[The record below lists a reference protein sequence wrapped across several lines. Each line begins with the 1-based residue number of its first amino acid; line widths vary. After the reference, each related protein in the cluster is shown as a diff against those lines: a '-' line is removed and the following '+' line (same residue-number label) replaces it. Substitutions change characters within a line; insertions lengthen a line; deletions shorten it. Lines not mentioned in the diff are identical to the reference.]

1 MKKLLLSL
9 LSMAAVVFAAS
20 AAEPTTIE
28 FTKGSTAYEKV
39 GAYNKTWHSTDGMW
53 EFDAF
58 NNNNNGWD
66 YIAAGWK
73 TDAST
78 PYFATAKPSEYAIN
92 TIVATFAST
101 RFTRDQITSAT
112 LLVADNATFTGATST
127 DITSLIPAAAGSDM
141 TIAVENAPA
150 GSFVKVQFEIPK
162 QASSNGQVMALTK
175 IAINYAEVAG
185 DKKPAGLSYDKSSVE
200 VNANEL
206 DKFVAPVLNNPNNLA
221 LTFTSSDENV
231 AEVSAEGVVTLTGDE
246 GEAIITAEFAGDDT
260 FRAGK
265 ASYTIVVKNVPV
277 NESSE
282 ANPYTV
288 AKALELAA
296 SLDASTGI
304 EGAYIKGYIVAIKE
318 VSTSFGNATYTIADA
333 ANATEGLTVFRGLYL
348 NGDKFTAADQIKVG
362 AEVVVFGKL
371 INYQGNT
378 PELAQGNKIISYNY
392 EGGDTPVE
400 LEKVNSINET
410 FALEAGTKFI
420 VNYPLT
426 VAFVH
431 GSNILLCDRSGD
443 FIQIYL
449 KDNGLAVG
457 DRLPREWEAT
467 YGVRN
472 GVPQLIPANGLPE
485 VSGKVTF
492 TPAVVAAADVTPAIV
507 NHVVTVNGVVFAEAT
522 PATVEN
528 FTGTVDDVTLN
539 FRNNYSVASVDAGT
553 YNVTFWVNLY
563 NGEPSLYVISYE
575 KSTTSGIDD
584 IAADS
589 ADAVYYNLQGV
600 KVANPENGLYI
611 RVAGGQVSKVLVK

>member
-20 AAEPTTIE
+20 AAEPTTIQ
-28 FTKGSTAYEKV
+28 FTNGSTAYDQV
-39 GAYNKTWHSTDGMW
+39 GAYNMTWHSADGMW
-53 EFDAF
+53 EFYAF

-66 YIAAGWK
+66 FIAAGWNK
-73 TDAST
+73 DTST
-78 PYFATAKPSEYAIN
+78 PYFATAKPSDYAIN

-101 RFTRDQITSAT
+101 RFKRDQITSAT
-112 LLVADNATFTGATST
+112 LLVADNANFTDATPT
-127 DITSLIPAAAGSDM
+127 DITSLIPAEAGSDM
-141 TIAVENAPA
+141 TIKVENAPA

-162 QASSNGQVMALTK
+162 QQSKNGQVMALTK
-175 IAINYAEVAG
+175 IAINYTEVAG
-185 DKKPAGLSYDKSSVE
+185 DKKPAGISYSASSVE
-200 VNANEL
+200 VNANDL
-206 DKFVAPVLNNPNNLA
+206 DKFEAPVLNNPNNLA
-221 LTFTSSDENV
+221 LTYTSSDENV
-231 AEVSAEGVVTLTGDE
+231 AEVNKEGVVTLTGDE
-246 GEAIITAEFAGDDT
+246 GEAVITAEFAGDDT
-260 FRAGK
+260 YRAGK
-265 ASYTIVVKNVPV
+265 ASYTIVVKNVPL
-277 NESSE
+277 NESTVD
-282 ANPYTV
+282 NPYTV
-288 AKALELAA
+288 AKALELAK
-296 SLDASTGI
+296 SLNASTGI
-304 EGAYIKGYIVAIKE
+304 EDTYIKGYIVAITE

-333 ANATEGLTVFRGLYL
+333 ADATEVLTVFRGYYL
-348 NGDKFTAADQIKVG
+348 NGAKFTAEDQIKEG

-400 LEKVNSINET
+400 LEKVNSINAT

-431 GSNILLCDRSGD
+431 GNNILLCDEAGD

-449 KDNGLAVG
+449 QNNLDKG
-457 DRLPREWEAT
+457 DVLPAGWEAT

-472 GVPQLIPANGLPE
+472 GVPQLTPANGLPE
-485 VSGKVTF
+485 VSDKVTF

-522 PATVEN
+522 PATAEN

-539 FRNNYSVASVDAGT
+539 FRNNYSVASVEAGV
-553 YNVTFWVNLY
+553 YAVTFWVNLY
-563 NGEPSLYVISYE
+563 KGKPSLYVISYE

-589 ADAVYYNLQGV
+589 ADAVFYNLQGV

>member
-1 MKKLLLSL
+1 
-9 LSMAAVVFAAS
+9 MAAVVFAAS
-20 AAEPTTIE
+20 AAEPTTIQ
-28 FTKGSTAYEKV
+28 FTNGSTAYDKV
-39 GAYNKTWHSTDGMW
+39 GAYDKTWHSADGMW
-53 EFDAF
+53 EFYAF

-66 YIAAGWK
+66 FIAAGRNK
-73 TDAST
+73 VAST
-78 PYFATAKPSEYAIN
+78 PYFATAKPSDYAIN

-112 LLVADNATFTGATST
+112 LLVADNADFTDATPT

-141 TIAVENAPA
+141 TIKVENAPA

-162 QASSNGQVMALTK
+162 QSKNGQVMALTK
-175 IAINYAEVAG
+175 IAINYTEVAG
-185 DKKPAGLSYDKSSVE
+185 DKKPAGISYSASSVE
-200 VNANEL
+200 VNANAL
-206 DKFVAPVLNNPNNLA
+206 DKFEAPVLNNPNNLT

-231 AEVSAEGVVTLTGDE
+231 AEVDADGAVSLTGDE
-246 GEAIITAEFAGDDT
+246 GEATITAEFAGDDT
-260 FRAGK
+260 YRAGK

-277 NESSE
+277 NESTE

-304 EGAYIKGYIVAIKE
+304 EGAYIKGYIVAITE

-333 ANATEGLTVFRGLYL
+333 ADATEGLTVFRGYYL

-371 INYQGNT
+371 INYQGKT

-400 LEKVNSINET
+400 LEKVNSINAT

-431 GSNILLCDRSGD
+431 GNNILLCDEAGD

-449 KDNGLAVG
+449 QNNLAQG
-457 DRLPREWEAT
+457 DVLPAGWEAT

-472 GVPQLIPANGLPE
+472 GVP
-485 VSGKVTF
+485 
-492 TPAVVAAADVTPAIV
+492 
-507 NHVVTVNGVVFAEAT
+507 
-522 PATVEN
+522 
-528 FTGTVDDVTLN
+528 
-539 FRNNYSVASVDAGT
+539 
-553 YNVTFWVNLY
+553 
-563 NGEPSLYVISYE
+563 
-575 KSTTSGIDD
+575 
-584 IAADS
+584 
-589 ADAVYYNLQGV
+589 
-600 KVANPENGLYI
+600 
-611 RVAGGQVSKVLVK
+611 

>member
-1 MKKLLLSL
+1 MKKLLLSFVAIL
-9 LSMAAVVFAAS
+9 CAFSFVSAQDVTITATTLTDNAISDQGYTLTFA
-20 AAEPTTIE
+20 
-28 FTKGSTAYEKV
+28 KNGGSTAPTYNANGKDNRVYAQGSVTVTAPEGTKMTQIVFNLSNQGKKRLTAITASV
-39 GAYNKTWHSTDGMW
+39 GNV
-53 EFDAF
+53 
-58 NNNNNGWD
+58 
-66 YIAAGWK
+66 AAQAVGDETVVW
-73 TDAST
+73 TGSDES
-78 PYFATAKPSEYAIN
+78 
-92 TIVATFAST
+92 V
-101 RFTRDQITSAT
+101 
-112 LLVADNATFTGATST
+112 TFTVGDKATY
-127 DITSLIPAAAGSDM
+127 GSDGASKAGQLCFGSVV
-141 TIAVENAPA
+141 ISASAP
-150 GSFVKVQFEIPK
+150 SDNK
-162 QASSNGQVMALTK
+162 Q
-175 IAINYAEVAG
+175 
-185 DKKPAGLSYDKSSVE
+185 PAGLSYDKSSVE

-206 DKFVAPVLNNPNNLA
+206 DKFVAPVLNNPNNLT

-231 AEVSAEGVVTLTGDE
+231 AEVDADGAVSLTGDE
-246 GEAIITAEFAGDDT
+246 GEATITAEFAGDDT
-260 FRAGK
+260 YRAGK

-277 NESSE
+277 NESTE

-333 ANATEGLTVFRGLYL
+333 ADATEGLTVFRGLYL
-348 NGDKFTAADQIKVG
+348 NGDKFAAEDQIKVG

-371 INYQGNT
+371 INYQGKT

-467 YGVRN
+467 YGVRY
-472 GVPQLIPANGLPE
+472 GVPQLTPVNGLPAPT
-485 VSGKVTF
+485 GKVDF
-492 TPAVVAAADVTPAIV
+492 TPREIEAADVTPAIV

-522 PATVEN
+522 PATAEN

-563 NGEPSLYVISYE
+563 NDAPSLYVISYE
-575 KSTTSGIDD
+575 KATTSGIDD

-589 ADAVYYNLQGV
+589 ADAVFYNLQGV

>member
-1 MKKLLLSL
+1 MKKILLSL

-20 AAEPTTIE
+20 AVEPTTIQ
-28 FTKGSTAYEKV
+28 FTKNSTAYGKV
-39 GAYNKTWHSTDGMW
+39 GAYNKTWHSADGMW

-78 PYFATAKPSEYAIN
+78 PYFATAKPSDYAIN

-101 RFTRDQITSAT
+101 RFIREQIASAT
-112 LLVADNATFTGATST
+112 LLVADNADFTDATPT

-141 TIAVENAPA
+141 TIEVENAPA
-150 GSFVKVQFEIPK
+150 GSFVKVLFEIPK
-162 QASSNGQVMALTK
+162 QTDNGKVMALTK
-175 IAINYAEVAG
+175 IAINYTEVAG
-185 DKKPAGLSYDKSSVE
+185 DKKPAGISYSASSVE
-200 VNANEL
+200 VNANDL
-206 DKFVAPVLNNPNNLA
+206 DKFEAPVLNNPNNLD
-221 LTFTSSDENV
+221 LTYTSSDENV
-231 AEVSAEGVVTLTGDE
+231 AEVSTEGVVTLTGDE
-246 GEAIITAEFAGDDT
+246 GEAVITAEFAGDDT
-260 FRAGK
+260 YRAGK

-277 NESSE
+277 NESTE

-288 AKALELAA
+288 AKALELAK
-296 SLDASTGI
+296 SLDSSTGI
-304 EGAYIKGYIVAIKE
+304 EDTYIKGYIIEIKE

-333 ANATEGLTVFRGLYL
+333 ADATEGLTVFRGYYL

-431 GSNILLCDRSGD
+431 GNNILLCDEAGD

-449 KDNGLAVG
+449 QNNLAQG
-457 DRLPREWEAT
+457 DVLPAGWEAT

-472 GVPQLIPANGLPE
+472 GVPQLTPANGLPE
-485 VSGKVTF
+485 VSDKVTF

-507 NHVVTVNGVVFAEAT
+507 NHVVTVKNVVFAEAT
-522 PATVEN
+522 PETVAN
-528 FTGTVDDVTLN
+528 FTGIVDEVELN
-539 FRNNYSVASVDAGT
+539 FRNNYSVASVDAGV
-553 YNVTFWVNLY
+553 YDVTFWVNLY

-589 ADAVYYNLQGV
+589 ADAVFYNLQGV

>member
-1 MKKLLLSL
+1 
-9 LSMAAVVFAAS
+9 MAAVVFAAS
-20 AAEPTTIE
+20 AAEPTTIQ
-28 FTKGSTAYEKV
+28 FTNGSTAYDKV
-39 GAYNKTWHSTDGMW
+39 GAYDKTWHSADGMW
-53 EFDAF
+53 EFYAF

-66 YIAAGWK
+66 FIAAGRNK
-73 TDAST
+73 VAST
-78 PYFATAKPSEYAIN
+78 PYFATAKPSDYAIN

-112 LLVADNATFTGATST
+112 LLVADNADFTDAIPT

-141 TIAVENAPA
+141 TIKVENAPA

-162 QASSNGQVMALTK
+162 QSKNGQVMALTK
-175 IAINYAEVAG
+175 IAINYTEVAG
-185 DKKPAGLSYDKSSVE
+185 DKKPAGIYYSASSVE
-200 VNANEL
+200 VNANDL
-206 DKFVAPVLNNPNNLA
+206 DKFEAPVLNNPNNLA
-221 LTFTSSDENV
+221 LTFTTSDENV
-231 AEVSAEGVVTLTGDE
+231 AEVSNEGVVTLTGDE
-246 GEAIITAEFAGDDT
+246 GEAVITAEFAGDDT
-260 FRAGK
+260 YRAGK

-277 NESSE
+277 NESTE

-288 AKALELAA
+288 AKALELAK
-296 SLDASTGI
+296 SLDSSTGI
-304 EGAYIKGYIVAIKE
+304 EDTYIKGYIIEIKE

-333 ANATEGLTVFRGLYL
+333 ADATEGLTVFRGYYL
-348 NGDKFTAADQIKVG
+348 NGAKFTAEDQIKEG

-400 LEKVNSINET
+400 LEKVNSINAT

-472 GVPQLIPANGLPE
+472 GVPQLTPANGLPE
-485 VSGKVTF
+485 VSDKVTF

-507 NHVVTVNGVVFAEAT
+507 NHVVTVKNVVFAEAT

-528 FTGTVDDVTLN
+528 FTGIVDEVELN
-539 FRNNYSVASVDAGT
+539 FRNSYSVESVDAGI
-553 YNVTFWVNLY
+553 YDVTFWVNLY
-563 NGEPSLYVISYE
+563 KGNPSLYVISYE

-589 ADAVYYNLQGV
+589 ADAVFYNLQGV
-600 KVANPENGLYI
+600 KVANPENGFYI